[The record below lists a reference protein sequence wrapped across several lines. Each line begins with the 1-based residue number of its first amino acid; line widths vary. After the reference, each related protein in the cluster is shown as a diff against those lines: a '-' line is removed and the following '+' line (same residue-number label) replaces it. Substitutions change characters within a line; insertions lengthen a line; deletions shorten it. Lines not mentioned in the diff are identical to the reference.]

1 LSKLGI
7 TPFDLGTYTVCF
19 IKNENRFMDY
29 ISTATVLIIL
39 KFTGKGQRIAF

>member
-1 LSKLGI
+1 
-7 TPFDLGTYTVCF
+7 
-19 IKNENRFMDY
+19 MDY